1 MIEVF
6 KMVCAGIT
14 LGIYY
19 HYSWRFLY
27 EKGIIESFLNFKPF
41 SCDECYA
48 LWLSAITMGLMLFSP
63 LDPSIA
69 IISAPVSMITAKLF
83 SNNYW
88 GDDK

>member
-1 MIEVF
+1 MIDLF
-6 KMVCAGIT
+6 KMICAGVI

-27 EKGIIESFLNFKPF
+27 ETGLIRDFLNFKPF

-48 LWLSAITMGLMLFSP
+48 LWLSIITMILMLISP
-63 LDPSIA
+63 VDNSFA

-83 SNNYW
+83 SMNYW
-88 GDDK
+88 GHGK